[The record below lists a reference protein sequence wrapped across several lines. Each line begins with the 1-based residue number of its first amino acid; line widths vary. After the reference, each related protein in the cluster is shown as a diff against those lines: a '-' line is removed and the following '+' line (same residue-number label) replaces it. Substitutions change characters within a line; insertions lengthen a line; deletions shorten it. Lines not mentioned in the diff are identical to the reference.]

1 MRGEATQVNPVEPFR
16 RVFQQRFRRLL
27 FRLALFAERVVRAH
41 MLAAHSHRLLSP
53 HTRHVNGHHMLV
65 TIATI

>member
-16 RVFQQRFRRLL
+16 RVFQQRFRLL
-27 FRLALFAERVVRAH
+27 RFRFALLVERVVRAH
-41 MLAAHSHRLLSP
+41 ILAARSHRLLSS